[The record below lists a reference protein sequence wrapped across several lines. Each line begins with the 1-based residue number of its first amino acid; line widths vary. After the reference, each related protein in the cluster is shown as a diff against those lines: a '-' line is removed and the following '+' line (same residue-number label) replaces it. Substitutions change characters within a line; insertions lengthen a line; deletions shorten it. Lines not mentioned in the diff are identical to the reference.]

1 MSVPLP
7 SPSTIP
13 STSARTIPRSRPAPI
28 SLDPVNEPLRSPASP
43 GQSPSRPGIKGT
55 GSRDRRG
62 SRSGVGTPGLGQS
75 PGNDINWRERTLGS
89 ATQGTKNKAPERTV
103 GGFPK
108 KEVVSPTSAASGNG
122 GGISA
127 SLSANDAKK
136 LSSAEK
142 SMSELYSC
150 WGWG

>member
-28 SLDPVNEPLRSPASP
+28 SLESVHEPLRSPASP
-43 GQSPSRPGIKGT
+43 GQSPSRT
-55 GSRDRRG
+55 GGKRTASRDRRG

-75 PGNDINWRERTLGS
+75 PGNDINWRERTMGTA

-103 GGFPK
+103 GGFGK
-108 KEVVSPTSAASGNG
+108 KEVVTPTSATGTGNG

-142 SMSELYSC
+142 SMSLL
-150 WGWG
+150 